1 MKNLRSPIINVVSVA
16 LFAWRPVFVALAGAV
31 SFQKLDQ
38 QCSVKQ
44 KASYRRSVA
53 SAMTVLARTY
63 VLLALRLNDN
73 RIELCEEIC
82 IGCKLCA
89 IACSYGAISSGAE
102 LMPLINYAVEPKY
115 YLEIESQAGAK
126 DTAIKCDMSSGA
138 KTALRASR
146 FIWPAR
152 SS

>member
-1 MKNLRSPIINVVSVA
+1 MAACFRSACWRGKLSKARPTVLRQAKGVIPT
-16 LFAWRPVFVALAGAV
+16 
-31 SFQKLDQ
+31 
-38 QCSVKQ
+38 
-44 KASYRRSVA
+44 SVA

-63 VLLALRLNDN
+63 VLLALRLHDN

>member
-1 MKNLRSPIINVVSVA
+1 MFCR
-16 LFAWRPVFVALAGAV
+16 
-31 SFQKLDQ
+31 
-38 QCSVKQ
+38 
-44 KASYRRSVA
+44 
-53 SAMTVLARTY
+53 
-63 VLLALRLNDN
+63 ALRFNDN

-89 IACSYGAISSGAE
+89 IACPYGAIGSDVRP
-102 LMPLINYAVEPKY
+102 MPLINYAVEPKY

-146 FIWPAR
+146 FVRPAR
-152 SS
+152 SLWSILYAAITSLVAGSSGRRRRIS